1 MSLAGVWKNAYGSTM
16 SLNLVNPN
24 LITGIY
30 KSSTGSTGTYE
41 VIGYQTSADP
51 TSQAGQA
58 ATLAIDWHSVV
69 AGPPDNS
76 WHWVSG
82 LSGQLS
88 LESGVEQL
96 VLAHSLVAS
105 IDFPEIPAAAG
116 TYIDKLI
123 YQRVSTTPTPTP
135 TPAPDSALPGAAADP
150 LVGSWFALDGTAL
163 LISSVVPYPGN
174 AFGWV
179 LGKFIWNGGPSLL
192 YGVTDINAQSG
203 GLSKQSVSIVALPS
217 DQGGPALS
225 LSGTLDLRSGVL
237 TMLNLQSL
245 STAPG
250 NTYLQTLVSSLEFS
264 KG

>member
-16 SLNLVNPN
+16 SLSLVNTN
-24 LITGIY
+24 LITGNY

-58 ATLAIDWHSVV
+58 AALAIDWHSVV
-69 AGPPDNS
+69 TGPPDNS

-88 LESGVEQL
+88 IQNGGEQL

-105 IDFPEIPAAAG
+105 IDFPGLAAAG

-123 YQRVSTTPTPTP
+123 YQRVSTTPTQEPAPTP
-135 TPAPDSALPGAAADP
+135 GAGGPAAAEDP

-179 LGKFIWNGGPSLL
+179 FGKFIWNGGPSLL

-203 GLSKQSVSIVALPS
+203 GLTKQSVSIVALPS
-217 DQGGPALS
+217 DQGGPAMS
-225 LSGTLDLRSGVL
+225 LSGTLDLSSGIL
-237 TMLNLQSL
+237 TMLELQSQ
-245 STAPG
+245 STAPA
-250 NTYLQTLVSSLEFS
+250 NSYLQTLVSSLEFS
-264 KG
+264 KR

>member
-16 SLNLVNPN
+16 ALSLVNPN
-24 LITGIY
+24 LVTGTY

-58 ATLAIDWHSVV
+58 AALAIDWHSIV

-88 LESGVEQL
+88 IQNGVEQL

-105 IDFPEIPAAAG
+105 VDLPGLAAAG

-123 YQRVSTTPTPTP
+123 YQRVSTTPVQEQVL
-135 TPAPDSALPGAAADP
+135 APGGGHGAAAADP
-150 LVGSWFALDGTAL
+150 LVGSWFAVDGTAL
-163 LISSVVPYPGN
+163 LISSVMPYPGN

-179 LGKFIWNGGPSLL
+179 LGKFIWNGSPSLL
-192 YGVTDINAQSG
+192 YGVTDINAQSE
-203 GLSKQSVSIVALPS
+203 GLTKQAVSIVALPS
-217 DQGGPALS
+217 DKGGPAMS
-225 LSGTLDLRSGVL
+225 LSGTLDFSSGIL
-237 TMLNLQSL
+237 TMLDLQSQA
-245 STAPG
+245 TAPA

-264 KG
+264 KR

>member
-16 SLNLVNPN
+16 SLSLVNSN
-24 LITGIY
+24 LITGTY

-58 ATLAIDWHSVV
+58 AALAIDWHSVV

-88 LESGVEQL
+88 IQDGAEQL

-105 IDFPEIPAAAG
+105 IDFPDLAAAG

-123 YQRVSTTPTPTP
+123 YQRVSATPIQE
-135 TPAPDSALPGAAADP
+135 PAPAPGAGSPAAAADP
-150 LVGSWFALDGTAL
+150 LVGSWFAVDGTAL

-179 LGKFIWNGGPSLL
+179 FGKLIWNGGPSLL

-203 GLSKQSVSIVALPS
+203 GLTQQSVSLVALPS
-217 DQGGPALS
+217 DQGGPAMS
-225 LSGTLDLRSGVL
+225 LSGTLDLGSGVL
-237 TMLNLQSL
+237 TMLELQSQ

-250 NTYLQTLVSSLEFS
+250 NSYLQTLISSLKFS
-264 KG
+264 KS